1 MKQLSVT
8 ALLIIFVLSAE
19 AKNSTATITFQDT
32 ISNLSLLKKR
42 AVYKAPNGKTYNVSF
57 EADEQTRIR
66 KMKTVTRRN
75 ARGVARRA
83 AVTNTHCDNDNK
95 FDGSYRKVAKLSI
108 AGHNASS
115 TSLTKLIN
123 RLVAMDNAAI
133 VVSSTSPR
141 IAIEDSV
148 VTLISVYLYAVAR
161 EADEDYHIIIGT
173 SANPATAKFLNIECS
188 GLPPTNHPAYNK
200 IKAARDKVV
209 ALLGGMERC
218 SSGYVKF
225 NDHPKVKIIGSLFY
239 DKEHAGNIPGPASSK
254 PKTAWELHPITE
266 FKML

>member
-8 ALLIIFVLSAE
+8 TLLIIFVLSAG
-19 AKNSTATITFQDT
+19 AKNIIAKITFQDT
-32 ISNLSLLKKR
+32 INDLSVLKKR
-42 AVYKAPNGKTYNVSF
+42 AVYKAPDGKTYNVSF
-57 EADEQTRIR
+57 EADEQTRVT

-75 ARGVARRA
+75 ARGVTRRRA
-83 AVTNTHCDNDNK
+83 VANANCDNNNK

-108 AGHNASS
+108 AKHNARS
-115 TSLTKLIN
+115 TSLIKLIN

-133 VVSSTSPR
+133 DVNSTSPR

-148 VTLISVYLYAVAR
+148 VTLLSVYLYAIAR
-161 EADEDYHIIIGT
+161 ETDEDYHIIIGT
-173 SANPATAKFLNIECS
+173 SANPATAKFFNIECS
-188 GLPPTNHPAYNK
+188 GLPPTNNPAYSK

-209 ALLGGMERC
+209 ALLGGTERC
-218 SSGYVKF
+218 TSGYIKF

-239 DKEHAGNIPGPASSK
+239 DKGHSGSLPGPASSK